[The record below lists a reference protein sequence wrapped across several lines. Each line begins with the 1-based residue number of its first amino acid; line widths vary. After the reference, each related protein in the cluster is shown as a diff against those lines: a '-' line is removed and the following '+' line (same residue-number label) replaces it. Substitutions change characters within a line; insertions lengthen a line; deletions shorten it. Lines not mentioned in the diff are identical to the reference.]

1 MRKKLLLVRKRG
13 SVIGWAVLLV
23 GTLVGGRAAA
33 VGQPAAAS
41 HAELDVDD
49 DGDGFPAGE
58 DCDDNDPAVHPDA
71 AEICDAIDND
81 CDETTAVDQGTPCY
95 DEDEDGYS
103 PLDGDCDD
111 QDPSCHPGAVE
122 IVGDMMDNDCDR
134 LVDESPS
141 VDRDGDGYSADQ
153 GDCDDGDPTVHPAAA
168 EEPLDRR
175 DNDCDGEVD
184 EPLPVG
190 AACATHRGGQRPG
203 PATLSWAV
211 LVALLVRR
219 RFAVRGR
226 SGRRRWRSGG
236 KMTRTVARILGLSM
250 FCLLWGCPVDD
261 DDAADDDATGDDD
274 VSGDDDDTG
283 DDDTGDDD
291 TTGDDDATDSCG
303 FADAPTATV
312 TILERY
318 TSLWDGQVSAR
329 VQDAPYPEFHVVQ
342 LEEGPCR
349 YLTFELGN
357 CDPPCDFSQVCI
369 STDECVDYPVGI
381 SAGVLTVTG
390 LGDPIM
396 METDDW
402 NPGYYWGPWDLPEDI
417 FDEGDPIEAAFD
429 GADFPA
435 TTLSARGVAAVE
447 PEPLADPVLIEDG
460 ADTVLTW
467 TAGGDP
473 DACVQVR

>member
-13 SVIGWAVLLV
+13 SVLGWAVLLV

-261 DDAADDDATGDDD
+261 DDAADDDDSTPPVGSVAVGLCNDLKALEDIVELYVTPDGGD
-274 VSGDDDDTG
+274 
-283 DDDTGDDD
+283 
-291 TTGDDDATDSCG
+291 
-303 FADAPTATV
+303 
-312 TILERY
+312 E
-318 TSLWDGQVSAR
+318 
-329 VQDAPYPEFHVVQ
+329 
-342 LEEGPCR
+342 LEEALGGGVIEWYACAWLNLVPG
-349 YLTFELGN
+349 TFTFRAVDEFGFQYCVSDLEVYDGLEWWFSYADESLG
-357 CDPPCDFSQVCI
+357 C
-369 STDECVDYPVGI
+369 
-381 SAGVLTVTG
+381 
-390 LGDPIM
+390 
-396 METDDW
+396 
-402 NPGYYWGPWDLPEDI
+402 
-417 FDEGDPIEAAFD
+417 
-429 GADFPA
+429 
-435 TTLSARGVAAVE
+435 
-447 PEPLADPVLIEDG
+447 
-460 ADTVLTW
+460 
-467 TAGGDP
+467 
-473 DACVQVR
+473 